1 MKELFNMKIKE
12 LLTIDLSEDI
22 KNVIDLEDISEKE
35 IQSEIDNYIVTD
47 GLASEY
53 ASFVDTF
60 TSNILETGV
69 WISGFYGSGKS
80 YFGKML
86 GYMISNRNISGTPAR
101 ERITQRFTGV
111 YDEALVKNALS
122 RLDTIKSRVVFLDIA
137 KQDTSKGLAF
147 TLFRNFLRSLGL
159 PENEHGIF
167 LFQLMLNEEKT
178 LVQDYVFESTGLD
191 WTELKTSSFKYAK
204 AIKDLYINKGNT
216 DSDYDNLIT
225 TIRRDI
231 DQFSAGR
238 LREELTNYLRV
249 EKNEKVIFLF
259 DETSEAINQKKFNLL
274 DLEGV
279 SESLSSLGGKVWTI
293 AIAQEKL
300 DDVINN
306 SNVSKAQLTKVTD
319 RFKTKIHLEATEVDV
334 IIRNRL
340 LKKTEIGI
348 QKLTEHY
355 QKNSGK
361 ISDHAA
367 LHGAGISK
375 TDNAENYST
384 YYPFYKYQFDLLQNF
399 LFGTKG
405 YASTKVAARGMI
417 ITTYDILKQEVQHA
431 DLFQTVTGW
440 HIAKEGQPQPPVRL
454 VSRYDNAERILL
466 EAGSLIS
473 GRKLLET
480 INFLSEAEVTPTSLP
495 NIVKSYISD
504 PDDQFKVQDDIL
516 KALELLTEAKVLL
529 DTNKTYRITSDIEQ
543 RLLDEM
549 NGYTVQGY
557 KKKQELVKTYK
568 SSAFTKGISKVTDS
582 GLQFDFYITTD
593 NEDELT
599 APNLKYLKVKIKSAY
614 NISDDRSIDIE
625 SLKVQHQDDKDLVW
639 LVPDNSQ
646 FKEMDRLI
654 EEVERIT
661 YLEQKYNN
669 PNSEEG
675 KILISFSTAKSE
687 KQSRIR
693 DMVEESLINSTAI
706 YLYNTFQLSTNNWQ
720 TILPTQQ
727 RSIIQNVYSKRLSS
741 QLSDAVATSVIKEAN
756 NGRLQQYFT
765 GTDFAFFDSQGNF
778 IGENLKVAEEILYKV
793 RNTFVDGATLEK
805 ELEQPPSGFTFG
817 TVISSVAALMRA
829 GKLIAK
835 YNGSEKFS
843 WRDEG
848 VSSIFNVTREF
859 RKASF
864 KAVSKSLSALQKEEL
879 AQFLLDIKVD
889 QYIGRKIDYN
899 TNDFDL
905 ISAVRDTAKHFSDK
919 VVYLK
924 TSEKEFDQLFPQ
936 ADANASFLG
945 GYTGAVS
952 EVNYIDK
959 SIEFLDTKAD
969 FLKALQEIET
979 VEKFIRINLTKV
991 KEWKVFISSV
1001 QDEMTKAATSNPTIE
1016 KLKVDFDSHLN
1027 GDVIKNYSSLQQS
1040 AQKTKDEY
1048 HKLFSTAMLDCSAK
1062 YSEIETLSKKL
1073 LQEIESLPYGIN
1085 NEAISKTSN
1094 LVQYA
1099 QQRKQST
1106 IEIDFDVKDKN
1117 SRFSFSEIQSFIEL
1131 YSTKKSEIDII
1142 QATLIREVPPTP
1154 PTPKDDDEDGRPK
1167 PPKPDEVDPKPQ
1179 TPKQI
1184 VVSIPKEKMKVSA
1197 YKEWLKQELQKIAS
1211 MSDEDEI
1218 ELN

>member
-1 MKELFNMKIKE
+1 MKESHKMKIKE

-35 IQSEIDNYIVTD
+35 IQTEIENYIVTD

-86 GYMISNRNISGTPAR
+86 GYMISNRIIFGTPAR

-111 YDEALVKNALS
+111 NDEALVKNALS
-122 RLDTIKSRVVFLDIA
+122 RLDAIKSRVVFLDIA

-147 TLFRNFLRSLGL
+147 TLFRNFLRSLSL

-167 LFQLMLNEEKT
+167 LFQLMLSEEKT
-178 LVQDYVFESTGLD
+178 LVQDFIFESTGLD

-204 AIKDLYINKGNT
+204 AIKELYLKKGNT
-216 DSDYDNLIT
+216 DADYDNLIT

-259 DETSEAINQKKFNLL
+259 DEASEAINQKKFNLL

-306 SNVSKAQLTKVTD
+306 ANVSKAQLTKVTD

-340 LKKTEIGI
+340 LKKTDIGI
-348 QKLTEHY
+348 QKLTEY
-355 QKNSGK
+355 FQKNSGK

-367 LHGAGISK
+367 IHGAGISK
-375 TDNAENYST
+375 TDNAENYAT

-417 ITTYDILKQEVQHA
+417 ITTYDILKQEVQHT
-431 DLFQTVTGW
+431 DLFHTVTGW

-454 VSRYDNAERILL
+454 VSRYDNAERSLL
-466 EAGSLIS
+466 EVGSPIS

-480 INFLSEAEVTPTSLP
+480 INFLSEAEVTPTSLH

-516 KALELLTEAKVLL
+516 KALELLTDAKILL

-549 NGYTVQGY
+549 NGFTVQGY
-557 KKKQELVKTYK
+557 KKKQELVKNYK
-568 SSAFTKGISKVTDS
+568 SSSFTKGISRVSDS
-582 GLQFDFYITTD
+582 GLPFDFYITTD

-599 APNLKYLKVKIKSAY
+599 SPNLKYLKVKIKSVY
-614 NISDDRSIDIE
+614 NISDDRSTDIE
-625 SLKVQHQDDKDLVW
+625 NLKVQHQNDKDLVW
-639 LVPDNSQ
+639 LVPDNSH
-646 FKEMDRLI
+646 FKEIDRLI

-675 KILISFSTAKSE
+675 KILISFSTAKGE
-687 KQSRIR
+687 KQNRVR
-693 DMVEESLINSTAI
+693 DLVEESLVNSTAI
-706 YLYNTFQLSTNNWQ
+706 YLYNTLQLNTTNWQ
-720 TILPTQQ
+720 TTLLTQQ

-741 QLSDAVATSVIKEAN
+741 QLSDSVAASVIKEAN
-756 NGRLQQYFT
+756 NSRLQQYFT

-778 IGENLKVAEEILYKV
+778 IGENLKVAEEILYKI

-805 ELEQPPSGFTFG
+805 DLEQPPSGFTFG

-835 YNGSEKFS
+835 YNGAEKFS

-848 VSSIFNVTREF
+848 VSGIFNVAREF

-864 KAVSKSLSALQKEEL
+864 KAVSKLLSKLKKQEL
-879 AQFLLDIKVD
+879 AQFLLDIEVEK
-889 QYIGRKIDYN
+889 YIGRKIDYN
-899 TNDFDL
+899 TNDFEL
-905 ISAVRDTAKHFSDK
+905 VSAVRDTAKHFADK
-919 VVYLK
+919 VITLRN
-924 TSEKEFDQLFPQ
+924 SEREFEQLFPK
-936 ADANASFLG
+936 AEENASYLG
-945 GYTGAVS
+945 GFTGAVS
-952 EVNYIDK
+952 EANYIDK
-959 SIEFLDTKAD
+959 AEEFLVSKED
-969 FLKALQEIET
+969 FLKALQEIEK
-979 VEKFIRINLTKV
+979 VEKFIRNNLPKV
-991 KEWKVFISSV
+991 KEWKTFVIAV
-1001 QDEMTKAATSNPTIE
+1001 QDELTKAATTNPTIQQ
-1016 KLKVDFDSHLN
+1016 LKVDFDSHLN
-1027 GDVIKNYSSLQQS
+1027 GDVIKNFSNLQQA

-1048 HKLFSTAMLDCSAK
+1048 HQIFSTAMMDCSAK
-1062 YSEIETLSKKL
+1062 YTEIENSSNNLLREIETLPS
-1073 LQEIESLPYGIN
+1073 GIN
-1085 NEAISKTSN
+1085 NEAIFKTTN

-1106 IEIDFDVKDKN
+1106 IEIDFDVKDKK

-1131 YSTKKSEIDII
+1131 YTSKKSEIDII

-1154 PTPKDDDEDGRPK
+1154 PTPKDEDGRPT
-1167 PPKPDEVDPKPQ
+1167 PPKPDDSDPKPQ
-1179 TPKQI
+1179 PPKQI
-1184 VVSIPKEKMKVSA
+1184 TVSIPKTKMKVSE
-1197 YKEWLKQELQKIAS
+1197 YREWLKQELQKIVSAS
-1211 MSDEDEI
+1211 DNDEI